1 MLSPSWLR
9 WCTTQSMAAITW
21 EMSVAPEAAP
31 TLTLTS
37 RASGAIP
44 VTSPSSW
51 PATMPPMWVPC
62 PLVSR

>member
-1 MLSPSWLR
+1 
-9 WCTTQSMAAITW
+9 MAAIAW